1 MASWKENVS
10 RMAQNAM
17 VKSKEM
23 AEITRLNVEISNL
36 EQKLRENYSKLGK
49 YVIDNPAL
57 LVGSEDETV
66 TQICQAV
73 AEVKE
78 KLAQGQQQIL
88 DIRNVNICSNC
99 GAEVNR
105 TSKFCDRCG
114 TAMDRLALQQ
124 SEQFV
129 CPGCGEPIDSDAV
142 FCGNCGAKLKD

>member
-1 MASWKENVS
+1 MASWKENMS

-36 EQKLRENYSKLGK
+36 DQKLRENYSKLGE

-57 LVGSEDETV
+57 LAGSEDETI

-73 AEVKE
+73 AEIKE
-78 KLAQGQQQIL
+78 KMAQCQQQIL
-88 DIRNVNICSNC
+88 DIRNVNICPNC

-114 TAMDRLALQQ
+114 TEMDRSVLQQ
-124 SEQFV
+124 SAQPV
-129 CPGCGEPIDSDAV
+129 CPGCGEPVDADAV